1 MEFTGDASLIIKKSE
16 MNRRKFIQNASL
28 SVLALSL
35 SRAGNTNPLLKE
47 NSKKKITIGAHVW
60 VYAASQPGYDV
71 SPILSQIF
79 SDVSYAG
86 FDGVE
91 TMEHPLR
98 SAVYTK
104 QIKELIDQYKI
115 KLIGSSYGADMWN
128 KEKRNQIYEDVDL
141 IFTNM
146 SSVGGRTF
154 GVSVGEPAGRK
165 KTEEEFD
172 NQEVLLRRL
181 ISLGEKKG
189 IVLNLHNHTAEVEN
203 NMYDLRGTLKR
214 IPDIKLG
221 PDLNW
226 LLRAGINP
234 VDFLREFR
242 KQIVFMHLRDQKSN
256 GKWPESMGEGDV
268 NFKEISEVMKEIN
281 FKGDSIIELA
291 HENGFVRTR
300 PLKESLKMSRDFMKK
315 TMGV

>member
-1 MEFTGDASLIIKKSE
+1 MD
-16 MNRRKFIQNASL
+16 RRKFIQNTTLSL
-28 SVLALSL
+28 LALSL
-35 SRAGNTNPLLKE
+35 TRTGSSKSLIKE
-47 NSKKKITIGAHVW
+47 NNRKKITVGAHVW
-60 VYAASQPGYDV
+60 VYASTQPGFDV
-71 SPILSQIF
+71 SPVLSQIF
-79 SDVSYAG
+79 SDVAYAG

-98 SAVYTK
+98 SAVYTR

-128 KEKRNQIYEDVDL
+128 KDKSNEIYEDVDL
-141 IFTNM
+141 IFGNM
-146 SSVGGRTF
+146 ASVGARTF

-165 KTEEEFD
+165 KTEDEFD
-172 NQEVLLRRL
+172 NQAALLRRI

-203 NMYDLRGTLKR
+203 KMYDLRGTLKR

-226 LLRAGINP
+226 LLRAG
-234 VDFLREFR
+234 VDPISFLKEFR
-242 KQIVFMHLRDQKSN
+242 KQIVFMHLRDQLSN
-256 GKWPESMGEGDV
+256 GKWPESMGEGNI
-268 NFKEISEVMKEIN
+268 NFKEIAAVINEIS
-281 FKGDSIIELA
+281 FEGDAIIELA

-300 PLKESLKMSRDFMKK
+300 PLKESLKMSRDYMRK
-315 TMGV
+315 TMGI

>member
-1 MEFTGDASLIIKKSE
+1 MD
-16 MNRRKFIQNASL
+16 RRKFIRNTSL
-28 SVLALSL
+28 SALALSL
-35 SRAGNTNPLLKE
+35 YKTGYSRTLIKD
-47 NSKKKITIGAHVW
+47 NSGKKITVGAHVW
-60 VYAASQPGYDV
+60 VYASTQPGYDV

-79 SDVSYAG
+79 SDVAYAG

-98 SAVYTK
+98 STVYTK

-128 KEKRNQIYEDVDL
+128 KEKQNQIFEDVDL

-146 SSVGGRTF
+146 ATVGARTF

-165 KTEEEFD
+165 KTEDEFD
-172 NQEVLLRRL
+172 NQVALLKK
-181 ISLGEKKG
+181 IIPLGLKRG
-189 IVLNLHNHTAEVEN
+189 IVVNLHNHTAEVEN
-203 NMYDLRGTLKR
+203 KMYDLRGTLKR
-214 IPDIKLG
+214 IPDVKLG

-242 KQIVFMHLRDQKSN
+242 KQIVFMHLRDQMAN
-256 GKWPESMGEGDV
+256 GKWPESMGEGNV
-268 NFKEISEVMKEIN
+268 NFKEIADVLKEIN
-281 FKGDSIIELA
+281 FEGDTIIELA

-300 PLKESLKMSRDFMKK
+300 PLKESLKMSRDFMRK
-315 TMGV
+315 TMGI

>member
-1 MEFTGDASLIIKKSE
+1 
-16 MNRRKFIQNASL
+16 MNRRKFIRNTSL
-28 SVLALSL
+28 SMLALSL
-35 SRAGNTNPLLKE
+35 YKTGNATSVLKD
-47 NSKKKITIGAHVW
+47 NDKKKITVGAHVW
-60 VYAASQPGYDV
+60 VYASTMPKYDV
-71 SPILSQIF
+71 SPILDQIF

-91 TMEHPLR
+91 TMEQPLR
-98 SAVYTK
+98 STVYTK
-104 QIKELIDQYKI
+104 QIRELMDKYKI

-128 KEKRNQIYEDVDL
+128 KDKQNEIYEDVDL

-146 SSVGGRTF
+146 ASVGGRTF
-154 GVSVGEPAGRK
+154 GVSVGEPSGRK
-165 KTEEEFD
+165 KTEDEFD
-172 NQEVLLRRL
+172 NQAALLRKL

-214 IPDIKLG
+214 IPDVKLG

-234 VDFLREFR
+234 VDFLREYR
-242 KQIVFMHLRDQKSN
+242 KQIVFMHLRDQLSN
-256 GKWPESMGEGDV
+256 GKWPESMGEGNV
-268 NFKEISEVMKEIN
+268 NFREIADVMKEIN
-281 FKGDSIIELA
+281 FRGDAIIELA

-300 PLKESLKMSRDFMKK
+300 PLKESLKMSRDYMRK
-315 TMGV
+315 TMGI

>member
-1 MEFTGDASLIIKKSE
+1 
-16 MNRRKFIQNASL
+16 MNRRDFVRNTSF
-28 SVLALSL
+28 SFFALSM
-35 SRAGNTNPLLKE
+35 AGKGKYTSMLKGKDPE
-47 NSKKKITIGAHVW
+47 KITAGAHVW
-60 VYAASQPGYDV
+60 VYASTLPGFDV
-71 SPILSQIF
+71 SPVLSRIF

-98 SAVYTK
+98 SQVYTR

-115 KLIGSSYGADMWN
+115 RLIGSSYSGDMWDKN
-128 KEKRNQIYEDVDL
+128 KYNQIYEDVDL

-146 SSVGGRTF
+146 ATVGGKTF
-154 GVSVGEPAGRK
+154 GVSVGEPSGRK
-165 KTEEEFD
+165 KTEAEFD
-172 NQEVLLRRL
+172 NQASLLKKL

-189 IVLNLHNHTAEVEN
+189 IVLNLHNHTAEVED

-214 IPDIKLG
+214 IPDVKLG

-242 KQIVFMHLRDQKSN
+242 HQIVFLHLRDQLKN

-268 NFKEISEVMKEIN
+268 NFKEIADVLREIS
-281 FKGDSIIELA
+281 FEGTAIIELA
-291 HENGFVRTR
+291 FENGFVPTR
-300 PLKESLKMSRDFMKK
+300 PIRESLKMSRDYMRK
-315 TMGV
+315 TMGI

>member
-1 MEFTGDASLIIKKSE
+1 
-16 MNRRKFIQNASL
+16 MNRRNFIRSTSL
-28 SVLALSL
+28 SMLALSVYQTGN
-35 SRAGNTNPLLKE
+35 AGSLFKE
-47 NSKKKITIGAHVW
+47 NVRKKITVGAHVW
-60 VYAASQPGYDV
+60 VFASAMPGYDV

-98 SAVYTK
+98 STVYTK

-128 KEKRNQIYEDVDL
+128 KDKQNEIFEDVDL

-146 SSVGGRTF
+146 ASVGGRTF

-165 KTEEEFD
+165 KTEAEFD
-172 NQEVLLRRL
+172 NQAALLKKL

-214 IPDIKLG
+214 IPDVKLG

-234 VDFLREFR
+234 LDFLREYR
-242 KQIVFMHLRDQKSN
+242 KQIVFMHLRDQLSN
-256 GKWPESMGEGDV
+256 GKWPESLGEGNV
-268 NFKEISEVMKEIN
+268 NFKEIAGVLNEIK
-281 FKGDSIIELA
+281 FEGDAIIELA

-300 PLKESLKMSRDFMKK
+300 PLKESLKMSRDYMRK
-315 TMGV
+315 TMGI

>member
-1 MEFTGDASLIIKKSE
+1 MD
-16 MNRRKFIQNASL
+16 RRKFIQNTSL
-28 SVLALSL
+28 SLLALSL
-35 SRAGNTNPLLKE
+35 SRTAGASSLIKE
-47 NSKKKITIGAHVW
+47 AGRKKISVGAHVW

-79 SDVSYAG
+79 SDMAYAG

-98 SAVYTK
+98 SEVYTK
-104 QIKELIDQYKI
+104 QIGELIGQHKI
-115 KLIGSSYGADMWN
+115 KLTGSSYGADMWN
-128 KEKRNQIYEDVDL
+128 KSKQNEIYEDVDR

-146 SSVGGRTF
+146 ASVGGRTF

-165 KTEEEFD
+165 KTEAEFD
-172 NQEVLLRRL
+172 AQAELLKKL
-181 ISLGEKKG
+181 IALGLKKG
-189 IVLNLHNHTAEVEN
+189 IVLNLHNHTVEVVD

-214 IPDIKLG
+214 IPDVKLG

-226 LLRAGINP
+226 LLRAG
-234 VDFLREFR
+234 VDPISFLNEFR
-242 KQIVFMHLRDQKSN
+242 KQIVFMHLRDQLKN

-268 NFKEISEVMKEIN
+268 DFRQISGVMKEIN
-281 FKGDSIIELA
+281 FEGDAIIELA

-315 TMGV
+315 TMGI

>member
-1 MEFTGDASLIIKKSE
+1 MD
-16 MNRRKFIQNASL
+16 RRKFIRNTSL
-28 SVLALSL
+28 SALALSL
-35 SRAGNTNPLLKE
+35 YKTGYSRTLIKDYSG
-47 NSKKKITIGAHVW
+47 KKITVGAHVW
-60 VYAASQPGYDV
+60 VYASTQPGYDV

-79 SDVSYAG
+79 SDVAYAG

-98 SAVYTK
+98 STVYTK

-128 KEKRNQIYEDVDL
+128 KEKQNQIFEDVDL

-146 SSVGGRTF
+146 ATVGARTF

-165 KTEEEFD
+165 KTEDEFD
-172 NQEVLLRRL
+172 NQAALLKK
-181 ISLGEKKG
+181 IIPLGLKRG
-189 IVLNLHNHTAEVEN
+189 IVVNLHNHTAEVEN
-203 NMYDLRGTLKR
+203 KMYDLRGTLKR
-214 IPDIKLG
+214 IPDVKLG

-242 KQIVFMHLRDQKSN
+242 KQIVFMHLRDQMAN
-256 GKWPESMGEGDV
+256 GKWPESMGEGNV
-268 NFKEISEVMKEIN
+268 NFKEIADVLKEIN
-281 FKGDSIIELA
+281 FEGDTIIELA

-300 PLKESLKMSRDFMKK
+300 PLKESLKMSRDFMRK
-315 TMGV
+315 TMGI

>member
-1 MEFTGDASLIIKKSE
+1 MD
-16 MNRRKFIQNASL
+16 RRKFIRNTSL
-28 SVLALSL
+28 SALALSL
-35 SRAGNTNPLLKE
+35 YKTGYSRTLIE
-47 NSKKKITIGAHVW
+47 DNSGKKITVGAHVW
-60 VYAASQPGYDV
+60 VYASTQPGYDV

-79 SDVSYAG
+79 SDVAYAG

-98 SAVYTK
+98 STVYTK

-128 KEKRNQIYEDVDL
+128 KEKQNQIFEDVDL

-146 SSVGGRTF
+146 ASVGARTF

-165 KTEEEFD
+165 KTENEFD
-172 NQEVLLRRL
+172 NQAELLKK
-181 ISLGEKKG
+181 IIPLGLKKG
-189 IVLNLHNHTAEVEN
+189 IVVNLHNHTAEVEN

-214 IPDIKLG
+214 IPDVKLG

-242 KQIVFMHLRDQKSN
+242 KQIVFMHLRDQLAN
-256 GKWPESMGEGDV
+256 GKWPESMGEGNV
-268 NFKEISEVMKEIN
+268 NFKEIADVLKEIN
-281 FKGDSIIELA
+281 FEGDTIIELA

-300 PLKESLKMSRDFMKK
+300 PLKESLKMSRDFMRK
-315 TMGV
+315 TMGI